1 MAVAGLDHKILWV
14 KWEGQENNALRWT
27 GRAGRPISWRMDIGT
42 KIFTWLHGRVVGTD
56 SAGNRYFTE
65 KRERATGR
73 TRRWV
78 VYAGVAD
85 ATAVPAEWH
94 CWLHY
99 TTDAP
104 LPDTGRR
111 PWQKPHLANATGTAS
126 SYRPKGHDYSGG
138 ARVAAS
144 VDYEAWTPGS

>member
-1 MAVAGLDHKILWV
+1 
-14 KWEGQENNALRWT
+14 
-27 GRAGRPISWRMDIGT
+27 MDIAT
-42 KIFTWLHGRVVGTD
+42 RLFTWLNGRAVGTD

-65 KRERATGR
+65 KRMRSTGR

-78 VYAGVAD
+78 VYNGPAEAS
-85 ATAVPAEWH
+85 TVPAEWH

-104 LPDTGRR
+104 LPDTGRK
-111 PWQKPHLANATGTAS
+111 PWQKPHMPNRTGTPA

-144 VDYEAWTPGS
+144 GDYEAWTPGS